1 MDKTGGNGR
10 QSTNIFALGMLGK
23 QNKKG
28 GAGGGGG
35 GGEGVQTMDSEKGVG
50 G

>member
-1 MDKTGGNGR
+1 
-10 QSTNIFALGMLGK
+10 MLGK
-23 QNKKG
+23 QNKK
-28 GAGGGGG
+28 GGGGG

>member
-1 MDKTGGNGR
+1 MAKIGGNGR

-28 GAGGGGG
+28 GGGGG

>member
-1 MDKTGGNGR
+1 MLLTY
-10 QSTNIFALGMLGK
+10 SYIFCCCWNLVFEASER
-23 QNKKG
+23 G

>member
-1 MDKTGGNGR
+1 
-10 QSTNIFALGMLGK
+10 MLGK

-28 GAGGGGG
+28 GRGGGG

-50 G
+50 GWLRPVC

>member
-1 MDKTGGNGR
+1 MAKTGGNGR

-28 GAGGGGG
+28 GGGG

>member
-1 MDKTGGNGR
+1 
-10 QSTNIFALGMLGK
+10 MLGK

-28 GAGGGGG
+28 WGGGGG
-35 GGEGVQTMDSEKGVG
+35 ARKGVKTMDSEKGVG

>member
-1 MDKTGGNGR
+1 
-10 QSTNIFALGMLGK
+10 MLGK

-50 G
+50 GWLRPVC

>member
-1 MDKTGGNGR
+1 MAKTGGNGR

-28 GAGGGGG
+28 GG

>member
-1 MDKTGGNGR
+1 
-10 QSTNIFALGMLGK
+10 MLGK

-28 GAGGGGG
+28 GAGGGG

-50 G
+50 GWLRPVC